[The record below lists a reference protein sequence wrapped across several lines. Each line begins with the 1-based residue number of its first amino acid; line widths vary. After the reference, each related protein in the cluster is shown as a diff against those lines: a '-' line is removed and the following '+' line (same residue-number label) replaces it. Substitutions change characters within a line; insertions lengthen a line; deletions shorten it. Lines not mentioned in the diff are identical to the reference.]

1 MGIQPITSNF
11 FTAIGKPMHG
21 VFLSL
26 TRQIIFFLPL
36 LLLLPMVWG
45 IDGILF
51 SAPIADI
58 LSAVAALWMA
68 AAEWKRLGKAD
79 PAEGVSR

>member
-1 MGIQPITSNF
+1 
-11 FTAIGKPMHG
+11 MHG

-36 LLLLPMVWG
+36 LLLLPMAFG

-51 SAPIADI
+51 SAPVADA
-58 LSAVAALWMA
+58 LSAVTAVWMA
-68 AAEWKRLGKAD
+68 AAEWKRLGKKEREEA
-79 PAEGVSR
+79 VS